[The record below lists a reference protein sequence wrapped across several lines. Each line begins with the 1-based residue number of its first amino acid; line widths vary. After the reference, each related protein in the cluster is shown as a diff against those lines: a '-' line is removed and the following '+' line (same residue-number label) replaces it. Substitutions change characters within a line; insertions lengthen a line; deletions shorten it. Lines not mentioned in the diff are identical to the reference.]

1 MRRNKMRVIGITGGV
16 GAGKS
21 TVLDYVR
28 QRWDTLVVQA
38 DVTGHEVMAPGGPCY
53 EPILE
58 LFGSEILRE
67 DKSIDRGKVA
77 AIVFQDGEKLAALNG
92 IVHPAVKKEIL
103 ARIECARK
111 EGVSLFFLEVAL
123 LFEDHYDAIC
133 DDLWYIY
140 ADESVRRERLM
151 DSRGYSQE
159 KINGIFANQMSDI
172 FFRTHCDYVVEN
184 NGDLAVTYGQI
195 EERIHS
201 YETL

>member
-1 MRRNKMRVIGITGGV
+1 MRVIGITGGV

-28 QRWDTLVVQA
+28 QRRDTVVVQA
-38 DVTGHEVMAPGGPCY
+38 DLTGHEVMAPEGPCY

-58 LFGSEILRE
+58 LFGPEILRE

-77 AIVFQDGEKLAALNG
+77 AIVFQDGKKLAALNG
-92 IVHPAVKKEIL
+92 IVH
-103 ARIECARK
+103 ARK

-159 KINGIFANQMSDI
+159 KINGIFANQMSDT

>member
-1 MRRNKMRVIGITGGV
+1 MRVIGITGGV

-28 QRWDTLVVQA
+28 QRRDTVVVQA
-38 DVTGHEVMAPGGPCY
+38 DLTGHEVMAPEGPCY

-58 LFGSEILRE
+58 LFGPEILRE

-77 AIVFQDGEKLAALNG
+77 AIVFQDGKKLAALNG

-103 ARIECARK
+103 AQIECARK
-111 EGVSLFFLEVAL
+111 EG
-123 LFEDHYDAIC
+123 
-133 DDLWYIY
+133 
-140 ADESVRRERLM
+140 RLM

-159 KINGIFANQMSDI
+159 KINGIFANQMSDT

>member
-1 MRRNKMRVIGITGGV
+1 M
-16 GAGKS
+16 
-21 TVLDYVR
+21 
-28 QRWDTLVVQA
+28 
-38 DVTGHEVMAPGGPCY
+38 
-53 EPILE
+53 
-58 LFGSEILRE
+58 
-67 DKSIDRGKVA
+67 A

-140 ADESVRRERLM
+140 ADESVRRKRLM

-159 KINGIFANQMSDI
+159 KINFCQSDVGY
-172 FFRTHCDYVVEN
+172 FLPDSLRLCGGE
-184 NGDLAVTYGQI
+184 Q
-195 EERIHS
+195 R
-201 YETL
+201 

>member
-1 MRRNKMRVIGITGGV
+1 MRVIGITGGV

-77 AIVFQDGEKLAALNG
+77 AIVFQDGGEAGCSQWNC
-92 IVHPAVKKEIL
+92 PS
-103 ARIECARK
+103 RCQ
-111 EGVSLFFLEVAL
+111 
-123 LFEDHYDAIC
+123 
-133 DDLWYIY
+133 
-140 ADESVRRERLM
+140 ERNSGT
-151 DSRGYSQE
+151 D
-159 KINGIFANQMSDI
+159 
-172 FFRTHCDYVVEN
+172 
-184 NGDLAVTYGQI
+184 
-195 EERIHS
+195 
-201 YETL
+201 